1 MNDVSLRTAASA
13 DIAAITRIYAHFRA
27 YPRNPEHAHARY
39 LIQALPEGHVAT
51 WPEVAGAVRVAQGVR
66 KEFLVAS
73 VDGSES
79 VRFLSLERIRP

>member
-1 MNDVSLRTAASA
+1 MP
-13 DIAAITRIYAHFRA
+13 AIKTLESKKSRSKRVTVRPGPFV
-27 YPRNPEHAHARY
+27 
-39 LIQALPEGHVAT
+39 LSVQALPQGHVAT

-73 VDGSES
+73 VDARQS

>member
-1 MNDVSLRTAASA
+1 MKTGFK
-13 DIAAITRIYAHFRA
+13 YGAHFRA

-39 LIQALPEGHVAT
+39 LVQALPEGHVAT

-73 VDGSES
+73 VNRENA